1 MSYNVEVEIQLE
13 DIDYITM
20 GVDAQS
26 VTIHTKTHKFKT
38 PTSDHEQK
46 QFSVESASQ
55 QLGQCIVANLQRA
68 IRKFTRKHAQ
78 IQVVSGTTLYSIILR
93 NFVRRELGQVRNN
106 LDMFNI
112 TYF

>member
-1 MSYNVEVEIQLE
+1 MNYNAEVEIQLE
-13 DIDYITM
+13 DIDYVTL

-26 VTIHTKTHKFKT
+26 VTFHTKNHKFKT

-46 QFSVESASQ
+46 QFVVETASQ

-78 IQVVSGTTLYSIILR
+78 VQVVSGVTLYSIILR
-93 NFVRRELGQVRNN
+93 NFVRRELGLVSDLLVN
-106 LDMFNI
+106 L
-112 TYF
+112 TL